1 LTIFLSCHLT
11 SVFLS
16 RSSFYFS
23 LMPTIQL
30 SDPTYQI
37 GVFGSGSVSPE
48 QYQMAYDV
56 GAAIAK
62 SGHVVI
68 SGGLTGAMEAS
79 SKGAAEAGGLVIG
92 VMPGTDFEEG
102 NPFSSVKIL
111 TGMRYAR
118 NAINGL
124 SCHGAI
130 VVSGSCGAYEEARR
144 VWEGRGPVAVIK
156 GSSSPTGAAET
167 MIRLQEETGMAYPED
182 KPKPYKIIVANS
194 AEEAVASVIK
204 QIEQRYPKK

>member
-1 LTIFLSCHLT
+1 MK
-11 SVFLS
+11 SVMLNET
-16 RSSFYFS
+16 
-23 LMPTIQL
+23 P
-30 SDPTYQI
+30 YQI
-37 GVFGSGSVSPE
+37 GVFGSGTVNPE
-48 QYQMAYDV
+48 HYQMAYEV

-62 SGHVVI
+62 KGHILI

-79 SKGAAEAGGLVIG
+79 SRGAAEAGGLVIG
-92 VMPGTDFEEG
+92 VMPGTEFEEG
-102 NPFSSVKIL
+102 NPYSTVKVI

-144 VWEGRGPVAVIK
+144 VWEGRGPVVVLANS
-156 GSSSPTGAAET
+156 GSPTSAPET

-182 KPKPYKIIVANS
+182 KPKTYKIFVANS
-194 AEEAVASVIK
+194 PEEAVLTV
-204 QIEQRYPKK
+204 IEQIKKGYPKNEHKNL